1 MAAPL
6 AAVDVAVGV
15 RAPHAAVE
23 LGVKELAGVV
33 DGAVEG
39 VVAPDALEGGAR
51 RGRQRA
57 RPVPFPVEKVA
68 LVDVAVGV
76 VQPPH
81 AAAQPRRK
89 LARVP
94 LAVGLDH
101 HAVPLGHAA
110 ARLRLRRAH
119 VPLVPAAVGEALR
132 DAPNQRAA
140 LPAALPHV
148 AVGEAQ
154 AAGAV
159 PRAALPA
166 ARVLGA
172 VAVALRADAVRHA
185 ALPRAL
191 VRAAAALPAQP
202 VPAEALLLVEAADVR
217 VAALAARRRQLALP
231 DAQPAQPLPLVPPA
245 VGARRRALARAPP
258 VVPLAVVPRA
268 VGLDQDAVALA
279 HVVVPAA
286 LVPAAVGAAHLDA
299 RRAVQLARDPHA
311 RPLAAAVASHRALAV
326 PQPAAEL
333 ALVHGAPRVECA
345 LLFRRRVLVPPLAR
359 RLRVAQLADVHVAA
373 RAAQRAVPLGLAA
386 APHRLDD
393 AAVGGRERAGALG
406 QQAAGLQL
414 ALEALAVGP
423 PPRPAAAQLAIEESA
438 ALDDAAVVEPQQA
451 AAALPT
457 RLELALKRRLVAA
470 RAAQLAA
477 AVPLVG
483 EELPPVHLAAGARLL
498 AIALAHA
505 AVPLARVP
513 ASALGLHLRTDAVP
527 RAVRPAARV
536 HGDALGPL
544 LAQLALAA
552 PLAALPLAVPP
563 AAVGQHDEAAPVPHA
578 RLELAGVALARA
590 WHLLL
595 AVAVQHGG
603 RAALE
608 AASHQPELHGRHELA
623 AQHRA
628 ARAVAPL
635 AAAVRQT
642 LHPAAGVHD
651 VGRRVEHRSLAVR
664 HVRLELALVCAVW
677 VSGVVRRAR
686 RRGAA
691 CGLLAQARRA

>member
-132 DAPNQRAA
+132 DAPHQRAA

-191 VRAAAALPAQP
+191 ERAAAALPAQP

-333 ALVHGAPRVECA
+333 ALVHGAPRVTQR
-345 LLFRRRVLVPPLAR
+345 LRRRVLVPPLAR
-359 RLRVAQLADVHVAA
+359 RLRVAQLADVAVAA

-423 PPRPAAAQLAIEESA
+423 PPRPAAAQLAVEEAA

-457 RLELALKRRLVAA
+457 RLELALKRRLVVA

-483 EELPPVHLAAGARLL
+483 EELPPVHLAVGARLL
-498 AIALAHA
+498 AVALAHA

-513 ASALGLHLRTDAVP
+513 ASALPFGLHLRTDAVP

-677 VSGVVRRAR
+677 VSGDVRRAR